1 MTEELPRDVADVDRQ
16 TASIR
21 RVDARCVV
29 PWRVRRAAVL
39 GDLDAWREGLEL
51 VGVEV
56 TADGK
61 PDLAV
66 APPGLLDEAVA
77 TGADAIAVEGGG
89 ARALARAGYHVTRYL
104 PRPRIENPTF
114 VLALAHGD
122 AARYAALHATG
133 SRSGWRAAR
142 NRVAASL
149 LKRRL
154 LPARASALTVG
165 LRRPAPPLMIGAAGD
180 LGVPRDAQWF
190 MTLGRGDQLSRNV
203 FHLFEPGA
211 AAPSWVLKFVRSPG
225 YRDPFDR
232 DERGLRLAAASPV
245 AAAHAP
251 RLVGRFEA
259 DGLDASLE
267 TAARGE
273 LLARLL
279 AGGASRSDQ
288 LRRIEEIA
296 RWIVDLGAATRADA
310 AALEPERERLLRDVV
325 APWAKHGAGDDLVR
339 SLPPIAAVLQHNDLG
354 SWNILVDDRSF
365 TAVDWESAR
374 EHGLPLWDLA
384 YFLTDVLAPLDA
396 PATERPEDRVVRLYR
411 GEHPHSQRLFDWTAH
426 AVEATAVPPDA
437 VGRIVTLG
445 WLHHGLSHFHR
456 RAALEREQ
464 AVGYPSPPPLERLA
478 TVWLTTPGLGP
489 GWDRWRTA
497 RTQTTTG

>member
-1 MTEELPRDVADVDRQ
+1 MTEELPRDDAEVDRQ

-56 TADGK
+56 TEAGR

-66 APPGLLDEAVA
+66 APPELVDDAVA

-89 ARALARAGYHVTRYL
+89 ARALARAGYHVTHYL
-104 PRPRIENPTF
+104 PRPRIENPTLL
-114 VLALAHGD
+114 LALAHGD

-154 LPARASALTVG
+154 LPARGGALTIG
-165 LRRPAPPLMIGAAGD
+165 LRRPAPPLMIAAAGD

-211 AAPSWVLKFVRSPG
+211 AAPSWVLKFVRTPG

-251 RLVGRFEA
+251 RLVGRFDA

-267 TAARGE
+267 TAGQGE

-279 AGGASRSDQ
+279 GGSGADKI
-288 LRRIEEIA
+288 RRIEEIA
-296 RWIVDLGAATRADA
+296 RWIVDLGAETRTDA
-310 AALEPERERLLRDVV
+310 AALEPERERLLRKVV
-325 APWAKHGAGDDLVR
+325 PSWTEQGATADLVH
-339 SLPPIAAVLQHNDLG
+339 SLPPISPVLQHNDLG
-354 SWNILVDDRSF
+354 SWNVLVDDRSF

-396 PATERPEDRVVRLYR
+396 PASERPEDRVVRLYR
-411 GEHPHSQRLFDWTAH
+411 GEHPHSRRLFEWITR
-426 AVEATAVPPDA
+426 AVDATAVPHDA
-437 VGRIVTLG
+437 VGRIITLG

-464 AVGYPSPPPLERLA
+464 AIGYPSPPPLERLA

>member
-1 MTEELPRDVADVDRQ
+1 MMEELPRDDAEVDRQ

-29 PWRVRRAAVL
+29 PWRVRTATVL
-39 GDLDAWREGLEL
+39 GNLDAWREGLEL
-51 VGVEV
+51 VGIEM
-56 TADGK
+56 TADAE

-66 APPGLLDEAVA
+66 APPALVSEALA
-77 TGADAIAVEGGG
+77 TGAGAIAVEGGG
-89 ARALARAGYHVTRYL
+89 GRELARAGYHVARYL
-104 PRPRIENPTF
+104 PRPRIENPTLL
-114 VLALAHGD
+114 LALGHGD
-122 AARYAALHATG
+122 AARYAALHASG
-133 SRSGWRAAR
+133 SRSGWKAAR

-154 LPARASALTVG
+154 FPARGGALTIG
-165 LRRPAPPLMIGAAGD
+165 LRTPAPPLMVAAAGD
-180 LGVPRDAQWF
+180 LGVPGDAQWF

-211 AAPSWVLKFVRSPG
+211 AAPSWVLKFVRAPG

-232 DERGLRLAAASPV
+232 DELGLRLAATSSV

-279 AGGASRSDQ
+279 AGASRSEQ
-288 LRRIEEIA
+288 LRRVEAIA

-325 APWAKHGAGDDLVR
+325 PYWTEQGATDDLVR
-339 SLPPIAAVLQHNDLG
+339 TLPPLSPVLQHNDLG

-396 PATERPEDRVVRLYR
+396 PAGERPEARVVRLYR
-411 GEHPHSQRLFDWTAH
+411 GEHPYSQLLFDWVAR
-426 AVEATAVPPDA
+426 AVEATAVPPEA

-464 AVGYPSPPPLERLA
+464 AIGYPSPPPLERMA

-489 GWDRWRTA
+489 GWDRWR
-497 RTQTTTG
+497 R

>member
-1 MTEELPRDVADVDRQ
+1 MTEELPRDDADVDRQ

-29 PWRVRRAAVL
+29 PWRVRQAAVF
-39 GDLDAWREGLEL
+39 GSLDAWREGLEL

-56 TADGK
+56 TTAGK

-66 APPGLLDEAVA
+66 APPELVDDAVA

-89 ARALARAGYHVTRYL
+89 GRELARAGFHVAHYL
-104 PRPRIENPTF
+104 PRPRIENPTLL
-114 VLALAHGD
+114 LALGHGD
-122 AARYAALHATG
+122 AASYAALHASG

-149 LKRRL
+149 LKRGL
-154 LPARASALTVG
+154 LPARGGALTIG
-165 LRRPAPPLMIGAAGD
+165 LRSPAPPLMVAAAGD

-211 AAPSWVLKFVRSPG
+211 AAPSWVLKFVRTPG

-259 DGLDASLE
+259 EGLDASLE
-267 TAARGE
+267 TAAHGE

-279 AGGASRSDQ
+279 AADAPTPEK
-288 LRRIEEIA
+288 LRRIETIA
-296 RWIVDLGAATRADA
+296 QWIVDLGSETRADP

-325 APWAKHGAGDDLVR
+325 PPWTEHGARDDLVR
-339 SLPPIAAVLQHNDLG
+339 SLPPVSPVLQHNDLG
-354 SWNILVDDRSF
+354 SWNILVGDRSF

-374 EHGLPLWDLA
+374 EHGLPLWDIA

-396 PATERPEDRVVRLYR
+396 PASERPEERVVRLYR
-411 GEHPHSQRLFDWTAH
+411 GEHPHSRLLFDWIAR

-437 VGRIVTLG
+437 VGWIVTLG

-464 AVGYPSPPPLERLA
+464 AIGYPSPPPLERLA

-489 GWDRWRTA
+489 GWDRWR
-497 RTQTTTG
+497 